1 MAECIH
7 LLESDQCS
15 ICNGATGLA
24 DPSAV
29 AAGLKAAE
37 SRSRRV
43 ALPPVR
49 FDAEVASAVGQITDA
64 GQAVSVSAVQRIMRG
79 SGYEA
84 GRKTVTA
91 SMRKQGLQV

>member
-7 LLESDQCS
+7 LLDPDQCS
-15 ICNGATGLA
+15 ICRGAADGA
-24 DPSAV
+24 DPKAV

-37 SRSRRV
+37 SRSGRV
-43 ALPPVR
+43 ALPPLR
-49 FDAEVASAVGQITDA
+49 YDAEVASAVRQLTA
-64 GQAVSVSAVQRIMRG
+64 GGERVSIAAVQRVMRG

-91 SMRKQGLQV
+91 SMRKQGYLE